1 MIIAAGVI
9 GLLIALFLFGILINK
24 SSAYKDFRNKQNDL
38 AKQQALK
45 YQGQT
50 LTIEQ
55 FELIYE
61 QLRIIEDQQNCGVVL
76 IHNLTKNKVLI
87 ACDENNLFEKVHS
100 LLNDHS
106 NAKFKDDL
114 NDPTMEFSIQI
125 VKTDLD
131 DLKHAYQYFVKK
143 YRGIGQKY

>member
-131 DLKHAYQYFVKK
+131 DLKHAYQYFLKK

>member
-131 DLKHAYQYFVKK
+131 DLKDAYQYFLKK

>member
-131 DLKHAYQYFVKK
+131 DLKDAYQYFVKK

>member
-125 VKTDLD
+125 IKTDLD
-131 DLKHAYQYFVKK
+131 DLKDAYQYFLKK

>member
-38 AKQQALK
+38 AKQEALK

-55 FELIYE
+55 FKLIYE
-61 QLRIIEDQQNCGVVL
+61 QLKLIEQQNCGVVL

-114 NDPTMEFSIQI
+114 NDPTIEFSIQI

-131 DLKHAYQYFVKK
+131 DLKDAYQYFLKK